1 MTRIEAETLT
11 LTDLAIS
18 GPGGAYVSKH
28 RSENY
33 REPGTMEYVHS
44 GAEAVYDIGIRA
56 LDESDGASTIEV
68 ILNGVSL
75 ETFTLDTTQPDGGN
89 VFRDYVTN
97 AVPLRDGDVL
107 QLVINANAG
116 EPGRVDYIT
125 LTDTG
130 APLPPLP
137 LANIVISEIMQN
149 PSAVGDSSGEYFEL
163 YNGDDTDVDINGW
176 TIADADSDS
185 HTIDNGGP
193 LIIPAGGYIVLGN
206 NSDTATNWRCEC
218 RL

>member
-1 MTRIEAETLT
+1 MGDVLERHQSLTNLRQFVNSSVTNTSLLQIGFRKLRDIDFGPGSFIEMTRIEAETLA

-18 GPGGAYVSKH
+18 GPGGAYVSKAGAD
-28 RSENY
+28 NY

-56 LDESDGASTIEV
+56 IDEGDGASTIEV

-75 ETFTLDTTQPDGGN
+75 ETFTLDTTNPGGGN
-89 VFRDYVTN
+89 IFRDYVSN

-107 QLVINANAG
+107 QLVIKANAG
-116 EPGRVDYIT
+116 EPGRVDYLT

-137 LANIVISEIMQN
+137 LANIVIS
-149 PSAVGDSSGEYFEL
+149 V
-163 YNGDDTDVDINGW
+163 T
-176 TIADADSDS
+176 
-185 HTIDNGGP
+185 
-193 LIIPAGGYIVLGN
+193 
-206 NSDTATNWRCEC
+206 
-218 RL
+218 